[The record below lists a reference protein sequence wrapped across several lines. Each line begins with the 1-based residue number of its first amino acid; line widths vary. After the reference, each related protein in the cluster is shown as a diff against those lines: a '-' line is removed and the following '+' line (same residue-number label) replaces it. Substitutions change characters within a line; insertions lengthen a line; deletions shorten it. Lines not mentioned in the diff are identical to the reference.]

1 MKLTYSG
8 LALAALTGLIELASC
23 KTVKFNV
30 NLTWED
36 GKVAGNTRKAIWTNG
51 QLPGPTL
58 RVKQGDDVEFLV
70 NNSMPF
76 ETAIHFHGIVQQGT
90 PWSDGVPGISQAPIQ
105 PGDAFLYK
113 WKADAYGTYI
123 YHSHMRA
130 QLDDGLYGAIYVEP
144 ADSVERPFSLM
155 TSDQTELQA
164 LLDAEK
170 KTQPVIISDWRLFT
184 SEEILQIQEDS
195 GFSSYCASS
204 ILVNGKGSVIC
215 PGQDQIDSLTRAG
228 ESQALGD
235 VKMSDMGCMPPTA
248 SRYAR
253 YDFDL
258 TKIPKGYF
266 EGCVPA
272 QGPNQ
277 VFNVDASKKYVSY
290 DVLSMAGSASLVFS
304 IDNHPMIVYAVD
316 GRYVEPSTTY
326 AINIPAGSRYSVML
340 KLDQPAGSYTVRAA
354 NKYANQIINGTATLT
369 YTNQGSSS
377 PSVTSPQRTVPT
389 SNSRPGSTTSS
400 GQYINE
406 LGTVLDRS
414 KSILDDNTLVPF
426 PREPPAAY
434 ANKTFILDIAQ
445 LSTSYGWRL
454 GNESYP
460 MDLED
465 VQFPALFDPTSI
477 PTQNMIATLNDTWV
491 DLILNVTTAGQPQH
505 PIHKHSNKFY
515 VIGQGNSAWTYSS
528 VEEAMKKIPTSFNL
542 QTPQMRD
549 TFQTPPSLGA
559 PSWMALRYHVTNPG
573 PFFMH
578 CHIQMHHSG
587 GLAMAIMD
595 GIDAWPEVPVD
606 YELAVMPK
614 H

>member
-1 MKLTYSG
+1 
-8 LALAALTGLIELASC
+8 
-23 KTVKFNV
+23 
-30 NLTWED
+30 
-36 GKVAGNTRKAIWTNG
+36 
-51 QLPGPTL
+51 
-58 RVKQGDDVEFLV
+58 
-70 NNSMPF
+70 
-76 ETAIHFHGIVQQGT
+76 
-90 PWSDGVPGISQAPIQ
+90 
-105 PGDAFLYK
+105 
-113 WKADAYGTYI
+113 
-123 YHSHMRA
+123 
-130 QLDDGLYGAIYVEP
+130 
-144 ADSVERPFSLM
+144 
-155 TSDQTELQA
+155 
-164 LLDAEK
+164 
-170 KTQPVIISDWRLFT
+170 
-184 SEEILQIQEDS
+184 
-195 GFSSYCASS
+195 
-204 ILVNGKGSVIC
+204 
-215 PGQDQIDSLTRAG
+215 
-228 ESQALGD
+228 
-235 VKMSDMGCMPPTA
+235 MPPTA

-377 PSVTSPQRTVPT
+377 PSLTSPQRTVPT